1 MTKSEECRGYFE
13 AKRTGDMDIREKKRN
28 LSERLY
34 RELASST
41 AIALPDLSLVVARAV
56 QSCNTIE
63 IEKYIMDFLRNQ

>member
-1 MTKSEECRGYFE
+1 
-13 AKRTGDMDIREKKRN
+13 MDIREKKRN